1 MKKLY
6 LIMKMYIRNI
16 IQKCEIFENNK
27 TDLINE
33 NQQNNS
39 KIEELENEVISMREK
54 YKKMKDLWNSISP
67 QLYKH

>member
-1 MKKLY
+1 M
-6 LIMKMYIRNI
+6 
-16 IQKCEIFENNK
+16 
-27 TDLINE
+27 NE